1 MSAHLLILDFFLD
14 QVDVSADYV
23 LVRDFRGAMSCLSP
37 TLSITFLLSC
47 SLHFTGFSLLSRK
60 AAMVT
65 VLLFPTAPRYLHRI
79 LSAKRSTSQGI
90 RQDRPPLS
98 VFLLIIMIGS
108 RCLQFVIPE
117 PTSRKKKTQLG
128 RFHVRQ
134 SGVHFL
140 DIS

>member
-23 LVRDFRGAMSCLSP
+23 LVRDFRGAMSCLSQ

-65 VLLFPTAPRYLHRI
+65 VLLFSTAPRYLHRI
-79 LSAKRSTSQGI
+79 LSAKRSTGQGI
-90 RQDRPPLS
+90 YVRIVFPFLFSCSHHHDWVS
-98 VFLLIIMIGS
+98 VFTICDL
-108 RCLQFVIPE
+108 
-117 PTSRKKKTQLG
+117 
-128 RFHVRQ
+128 
-134 SGVHFL
+134 
-140 DIS
+140 